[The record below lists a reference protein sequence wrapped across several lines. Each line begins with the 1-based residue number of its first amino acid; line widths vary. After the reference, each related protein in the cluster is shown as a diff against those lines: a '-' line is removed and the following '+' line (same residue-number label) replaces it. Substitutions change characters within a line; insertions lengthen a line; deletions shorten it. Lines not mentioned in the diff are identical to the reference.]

1 MNPNQTQA
9 HLLVHRVLNANHEP
23 DTSSQAGTMGAS
35 CQTQSMHELICENG
49 RISQRRPRALDEP
62 SNTMVKHMCYEEALL
77 LTFPDLGFDS
87 TNELQQMVGTPCQS
101 QASPRPPTNNHCNS
115 TPHPPVLDLSRTLT
129 NHKLHKVA
137 HWVRSARH
145 NPCTNSPAKPDG
157 ISQRRPRALHEPSNT
172 VVKHMCCEEALLWT
186 FPDLGD

>member
-1 MNPNQTQA
+1 MPITSQSQTQ
-9 HLLVHRVLNANHEP
+9 LVSDWVTHANRKP
-23 DTSSQAGTMGAS
+23 ITTSTGAK
-35 CQTQSMHELICENG
+35 N
-49 RISQRRPRALDEP
+49 SQRRPRALHEP
-62 SNTMVKHMCYEEALL
+62 SNTVVKHMCCEEALL

-172 VVKHMCCEEALLWT
+172 VVKHMCGEEALLLT
-186 FPDLGD
+186 FPDLREG